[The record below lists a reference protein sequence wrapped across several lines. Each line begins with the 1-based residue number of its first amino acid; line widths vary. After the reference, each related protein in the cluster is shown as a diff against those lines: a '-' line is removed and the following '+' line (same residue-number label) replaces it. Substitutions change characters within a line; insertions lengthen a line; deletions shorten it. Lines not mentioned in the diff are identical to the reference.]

1 MKLTGRKIQIWRQ
14 RLNIKQTD
22 LADYVGIPQTDLQRI
37 ENKQHVEHTDEILTL
52 LCAAMTYFDRT
63 SMADIVV
70 DAVKRN
76 VSTHGFVAGL
86 QTLTDTDTTT
96 EFYVTKIRQAKSH
109 MRIAD
114 TLRFRKNALAGE
126 KRYTLLF
133 DKGRDMELWGNA
145 FTIAAHYEK
154 YYGDRKV
161 VRIISTE
168 VAPA

>member
-14 RLNIKQTD
+14 RLNIKQGD
-22 LADYVGIPQTDLQRI
+22 LADYVCISKTDLQRI
-37 ENKQHVEHTDEILTL
+37 ENQQFVADTEEILGFLNKT
-52 LCAAMTYFDRT
+52 MHYFDKT
-63 SMADIVV
+63 PMADIVV

-96 EFYVTKIRQAKSH
+96 DFYVAKIRQAKAH

-114 TLRFRKNALAGE
+114 SLRFRKNALAGE
-126 KRYTLLF
+126 KLFTLLF
-133 DKGRDMELWGNA
+133 DKGRDMELWGNP
-145 FTIAAHYEK
+145 FTIAAHYDK

-161 VRIISTE
+161 VRIDKTE
-168 VAPA
+168 EVTA

>member
-14 RLNIKQTD
+14 RLNIKQAD

-52 LCAAMTYFDRT
+52 LCAAMTYFDKT
-63 SMADIVV
+63 PMADIVV

-76 VSTHGFVAGL
+76 DSTHGFVAGL

-96 EFYVTKIRQAKSH
+96 DFYVAKIRQAKAH

-114 TLRFRKNALAGE
+114 SLRFRKNALAGE

-133 DKGRDMELWGNA
+133 DKGRNMDLWGSL
-145 FTIAAHYEK
+145 FTIADHYSK

-161 VRIISTE
+161 VGYEINE
-168 VAPA
+168 VETA